1 MQSLKRTDLEVEFW
15 VMRTYVW
22 SNLARSEAA
31 ALFASRLYPQ
41 MEVPLWNHG
50 DRVPTASQ
58 QDLMTEV
65 PR

>member
-1 MQSLKRTDLEVEFW
+1 M
-15 VMRTYVW
+15 
-22 SNLARSEAA
+22 

-41 MEVPLWNHG
+41 MMVPLWNRA

-58 QDLMTEV
+58 RDLMTEV